1 MKKKLSKTILQ
12 SMEQINTAQNEVYPE
27 RSRGTKKS
35 PILAFDYGEKFCGLA
50 WSPDGVV
57 VFPLEIVETA
67 KAREK
72 ILELYKAK
80 KCQQL
85 VIGLPISGDGTEN
98 NVCQKIRN
106 FATALRGTAG
116 FLDIENIEFVNER
129 NSSQETF
136 FRGKSNQPK
145 QRIDDLAA
153 ARILEYWLE
162 S

>member
-1 MKKKLSKTILQ
+1 
-12 SMEQINTAQNEVYPE
+12 MEQVNAAQNLA
-27 RSRGTKKS
+27 KLS
-35 PILAFDYGEKFCGLA
+35 PILALDYGKKMSGLA

-57 VFPLEIVETA
+57 VFPLQVVETKSRENLQEIVENTF
-67 KAREK
+67 REK
-72 ILELYKAK
+72 N
-80 KCQQL
+80 CQQL
-85 VIGLPISGDGTEN
+85 IIGLPISGDGGEN
-98 NVCQKIRN
+98 KICEKIRN
-106 FATALRGTAG
+106 FAG

-145 QRIDDLAA
+145 PRIDDLAA

>member
-1 MKKKLSKTILQ
+1 MKKQRINKVLLDGLAQSNLRSK
-12 SMEQINTAQNEVYPE
+12 NPA
-27 RSRGTKKS
+27 KKS
-35 PILAFDYGEKFCGLA
+35 PILALDYGEKFCGLA

-57 VFPLEIVETA
+57 VFPLEVVATE

-72 ILELYKAK
+72 ILELYKTK

-85 VIGLPISGDGTEN
+85 VIGLPISGDGSEN
-98 NVCQKIRN
+98 KVCQKIRN
-106 FATALRGTAG
+106 FAG
-116 FLDIENIEFVNER
+116 FLGIENIEFVNER